1 MNTAPLRRVTGRLGL
16 HPVDPDA
23 RSFDLSGRRALLVAT
38 NHADLGNGKRTGVFC
53 SEFSVPYYLF
63 ADAGIA
69 VDLASPS
76 GGVIPVDPLSIRPVV
91 RCAEDDRLL
100 ADNGLRAKMSITR
113 AVSAIAENGEG
124 AAYDIVFLAG
134 GWGAAFDF
142 ATCDALGQTI
152 VQAFN
157 AGAIVGGICHGPLG
171 FCTAVNADGSPF
183 VKGRKIT
190 SVTDRQIKQ
199 LRIESTPFHP
209 ETEMRRLGA
218 RFEFARAFRD
228 PLANHWVVDGRVVTG
243 QNQNAGPMVAREMMT
258 LVEQAARSTDRAA
271 AATAR

>member
-1 MNTAPLRRVTGRLGL
+1 M
-16 HPVDPDA
+16 A
-23 RSFDLSGRRALLVAT
+23 RKS
-38 NHADLGNGKRTGVFC
+38 
-53 SEFSVPYYLF
+53 LF
-63 ADAGIA
+63 AALALTAGIA
-69 VDLASPS
+69 ALATPTLLSAHDR
-76 GGVIPVDPLSIRPVV
+76 GGRW
-91 RCAEDDRLL
+91 
-100 ADNGLRAKMSITR
+100 GGMM
-113 AVSAIAENGEG
+113 GFGMMGG
-124 AAYDIVFLAG
+124 AGDG
-134 GWGAAFDF
+134 PGAAFDF
-142 ATCDALGQTI
+142 ATCEALGQTI

-218 RFEFARAFRD
+218 RFESARAFRD